1 MLLFIF
7 SSCELFS
14 SCEEKVV
21 CTTRNVTLEDYRK
34 FGDDCMSIRSME
46 VRNVIDSL
54 IRNDKDELVADIRT
68 RKYYRQEGNFLWIN
82 RHGLTSQ
89 ADTLLRYLQTVGEMG
104 FSPNRFCVKDIQNDI
119 RITREMGFDEAH
131 PINHVFGRL
140 EYKLTKAYLR
150 YATGQRFGY
159 TNPSFLLNRLD
170 TLKPHRPD
178 TIRRPVRY
186 RGLFDIKMDLPDDGF
201 YQMALRKIE
210 KDSVPVF
217 LSEIQPAGTFY
228 RELAKEVAAKQGS
241 KDWQAKLLCNMER
254 ARWRLKDYPQKHKK
268 YIMVNIPSFHLM
280 AVDDKDTL
288 TMRIGCGTTETKTPL
303 LTSAI
308 KRMDVNPVWIVPR
321 SIIEKDMI
329 HYFSRSYCE
338 RRGFYV
344 MDRRTGKELNMNQV
358 HAGLLRDP
366 MYAVVQRGGKGN
378 SLGRLIFRF
387 DNNFSVY
394 LHDTSNRDFF
404 KQQNRGVSHG
414 CVRVEKPFELA
425 KFILKD
431 KSEKFLDNLNY
442 CMTAD
447 SLNDK
452 KRIIHSVKVEPA
464 VPLYLAYYTIYP
476 TKGNT
481 PAGWSEYPDVYG
493 FDKAIY
499 QYLIKNYR

>member
-1 MLLFIF
+1 
-7 SSCELFS
+7 
-14 SCEEKVV
+14 
-21 CTTRNVTLEDYRK
+21 
-34 FGDDCMSIRSME
+34 
-46 VRNVIDSL
+46 
-54 IRNDKDELVADIRT
+54 
-68 RKYYRQEGNFLWIN
+68 
-82 RHGLTSQ
+82 
-89 ADTLLRYLQTVGEMG
+89 
-104 FSPNRFCVKDIQNDI
+104 
-119 RITREMGFDEAH
+119 
-131 PINHVFGRL
+131 
-140 EYKLTKAYLR
+140 
-150 YATGQRFGY
+150 
-159 TNPSFLLNRLD
+159 
-170 TLKPHRPD
+170 
-178 TIRRPVRY
+178 
-186 RGLFDIKMDLPDDGF
+186 
-201 YQMALRKIE
+201 
-210 KDSVPVF
+210 
-217 LSEIQPAGTFY
+217 
-228 RELAKEVAAKQGS
+228 
-241 KDWQAKLLCNMER
+241 
-254 ARWRLKDYPQKHKK
+254 
-268 YIMVNIPSFHLM
+268 MVNIPSYHLM

-303 LTSAI
+303 LTSTI
-308 KRMDVNPVWIVPR
+308 KRMDVNPIWIVPR

-452 KRIIHSVKVEPA
+452 KRIIHSIKVEPA